1 MSHKKKKNKNNNNNE
16 MSQPDLSQFKKY
28 IGKGDKD
35 LPIPEPDLTV
45 RKNIVNT
52 SEHPPSCTAI
62 IIDNFYNNPMQTR
75 MQVLQQDFRIRGNY
89 PGPRTVSFATPE
101 LRDIIQRY
109 VRPFGGKITMFPME
123 KHDKNYNGAFQLT
136 TSRDRSWFH
145 VDSWNN
151 WAGVLYLTPNA
162 PPSGGTGLYRFE
174 DGTRFDFEQKIRNN
188 EDKINNATTDF
199 TKWDLI
205 DQIGNVFNRLVLFNA
220 HHFHSSMDYFGSNPG
235 DGRLFQVFFFSTER
249 EFC

>member
-1 MSHKKKKNKNNNNNE
+1 
-16 MSQPDLSQFKKY
+16 
-28 IGKGDKD
+28 
-35 LPIPEPDLTV
+35 
-45 RKNIVNT
+45 
-52 SEHPPSCTAI
+52 
-62 IIDNFYNNPMQTR
+62 
-75 MQVLQQDFRIRGNY
+75 
-89 PGPRTVSFATPE
+89 
-101 LRDIIQRY
+101 
-109 VRPFGGKITMFPME
+109 MFPME

-136 TSRDRSWFH
+136 TCRDRSWFH

-199 TKWDLI
+199 TKWELI
-205 DQIGNVFNRLVLFNA
+205 DQVGNVFNRLVLFNA
-220 HHFHSSMDYFGSNPG
+220 HHFHTSMDYFGSNPG